1 MTVLEVKEF
10 SFMEATERL
19 GRLKDLSP
27 AKRALLLKA
36 ARKESV
42 ARQESYAIPRRARHS
57 PVPLSF
63 AQQRL
68 WFLDQLVPGN
78 VAYNMPAAMRL
89 DGALDVAALRRSL
102 DTILRRHEA
111 LRTTFAS
118 VDD

>member
-42 ARQESYAIPRRARHS
+42 ARHESHAIPRRARHS
-57 PVPLSF
+57 PAPLSF

-68 WFLDQLVPGN
+68 WFLDQLAPGN
-78 VAYNMPAAMRL
+78 VAYNMPAALRM
-89 DGALDVAALRRSL
+89 DGPLDVAALQRSL
-102 DTILRRHEA
+102 EA
-111 LRTTFAS
+111 I
-118 VDD
+118 V